1 MNLIVDVGN
10 TLIKLAV
17 FNSNELI
24 YKDSFERH
32 LLLERISELNNTLP
46 NISHCIISAVGRTT
60 ETQLEFLQKKYK
72 VISLT
77 HDTKVPFLNE
87 YATQETLG
95 VDRIALVSA
104 AAVDYPERDVL
115 VIDAGSCITYD
126 FLSAEN
132 TYSGGAISPGL
143 EMRYKAVHH
152 FTDKLP
158 LLKPQNSVSLVGD
171 STLNAIH
178 SGVFNGMVY
187 ELDGFISSYKEK
199 YPDLTVIL
207 TGGDAH
213 LLRVS
218 LKNDIFANS
227 NFLLEGLHYILELNK
242 D

>member
-1 MNLIVDVGN
+1 MNLIIDVGN
-10 TLIKLAV
+10 TYIKLAV
-17 FNSNELI
+17 FDGNALI
-24 YKDSFERH
+24 YRESFERN
-32 LLLERISELNNTLP
+32 LLLDKLVALSDKYAA
-46 NISHCIISAVGRTT
+46 ISHCIISAVGIIT
-60 ETQLEFLQKKYK
+60 EAQTKYLHKKYK
-72 VISLT
+72 VIYLT
-77 HDTKVPFLNE
+77 HQTKIPFINA
-87 YATQETLG
+87 YATPETLG

-104 AAVDYPERDVL
+104 AAAQYSKQNVL

-126 FLSAEN
+126 YLSGDN
-132 TYSGGAISPGL
+132 RYSGGAISPGL

-152 FTDKLP
+152 FTAKLP
-158 LLKPQNSVSLVGD
+158 LLEPKNKVSLVGD
-171 STLNAIH
+171 TTSNAIH
-178 SGVFNGMVY
+178 SGIFNGVVY
-187 ELDGFISSYKEK
+187 ELDGFISSYREK